1 MSTWKTAMKEL
12 SPGVYAY
19 IQADGTWFVSNAG
32 LIVGP
37 EEALVVDSLANAKM
51 VQAFIA
57 HIEQVTDRP
66 VKWLIN
72 SHGHGDHT
80 WTNHFF
86 PQAKTICHRLCREMT
101 LAEMQIGPRTYEAMF
116 PHLSFEGAKG
126 TPQDITFEKQLTL
139 YQGDREIRLVYNGPA
154 HTKGDIFIYLP
165 AEGIVFCQ
173 DLLFYRCTPLALAGY
188 VSGWIETL
196 DLLASLDAKVYV
208 PGHGPVTDKSGVL
221 ESREYLAY
229 IRDESRQRFAAGMEA
244 FAAAQDIPLGKFA
257 AWADPE
263 RIVPNVERLYSEF
276 SGKEPGAPLNVM
288 AILPHMKRMAIKLH
302 SQAK

>member
-1 MSTWKTAMKEL
+1 MREL
-12 SPGVYAY
+12 APGVYAY
-19 IQADGTWFVSNAG
+19 IQTGGTWFVSNAG

-37 EEALVVDSLANAKM
+37 EDALVVDSLANEKM

-57 HIEQVTDRP
+57 HIKQVTALP

-86 PQAKTICHRLCREMT
+86 PQAQTICHKLCREMT
-101 LAEMQIGPRTYEAMF
+101 LAEMKIGPQVYGAMF
-116 PHLSFEGAKG
+116 PHLNFAEAKG
-126 TPQDITFEKQLTL
+126 TPQDITFEKELTL
-139 YQGDREIRLVYNGPA
+139 YQGDREIRLIYNGPA

-165 AEGIVFCQ
+165 DEGVVFCQ

-188 VSGWIETL
+188 VSGWIDTL
-196 DLLASLDAKVYV
+196 ELLANLDAKVYV
-208 PGHGPVTDKSGVL
+208 PGHGPATDKSGVL
-221 ESREYLAY
+221 ESREYLSY
-229 IRDESRQRFAAGMEA
+229 IRDEARQRFDAGMEA
-244 FAAAQDIPLGKFA
+244 FAAARDIPLGKFA
-257 AWADPE
+257 TWADPE

-276 SGKEPGAPLNVM
+276 SGREPGAPLNVM
-288 AILPHMKRMAIKLH
+288 AIFPNMKRLAAELH